1 MSRRLPRACEAP
13 KAGRSEGIDVAE
25 TTHSETT
32 SETRADAAPITMVVT
47 LKSGA
52 QIRADVDE
60 YRIQHNRLGGLVG
73 IKWQAVARPTA
84 AIEYLDVSEVAA
96 VHTEWSNA

>member
-1 MSRRLPRACEAP
+1 M
-13 KAGRSEGIDVAE
+13 AE
-25 TTHSETT
+25 TTRTETT
-32 SETRADAAPITMVVT
+32 SDTRSDAGPIIMVVT

-73 IKWQAVARPTA
+73 IKWQATARANA